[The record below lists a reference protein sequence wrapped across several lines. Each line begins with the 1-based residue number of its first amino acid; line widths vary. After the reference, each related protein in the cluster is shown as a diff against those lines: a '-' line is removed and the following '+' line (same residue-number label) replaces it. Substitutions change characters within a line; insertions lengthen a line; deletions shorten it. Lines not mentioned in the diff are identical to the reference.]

1 MIKAIS
7 MSRPVQA
14 QEWAMRQASAI
25 VEKHFPEMPLEKQ
38 WEISADIAEALTQTR
53 FIFDTDETMGTRN
66 ASLETALKAARLVL
80 IETGLF
86 EDSRIIGV
94 IDTALN

>member
-1 MIKAIS
+1 MIVKAVS

-25 VEKHFPEMPLEKQ
+25 VGKHLPDVPLEKQ

-53 FIFDTDETMGTRN
+53 FIFESKADAPVTQTNEEKIK
-66 ASLETALKAARLVL
+66 SL
-80 IETGLF
+80 
-86 EDSRIIGV
+86 
-94 IDTALN
+94 